1 MTTPDPLL
9 ERLRRLPRPQV
20 DDVTAA
26 RTLSRAETA
35 FASAPA
41 PARAPA
47 ARLTTWL
54 VPAALAIWGVLYTG
68 GAARE
73 ISRLFPAQAEAKP
86 AVACHHRGSSGLDRG
101 AQFMLNAISKTSAR
115 TTAITTIAPPRPPVL
130 GASALADVSCEM
142 SSDMDPSMTLVA
154 GTTRLP
160 NVRRGA
166 DRGRIAERTAA
177 QSAPAP
183 HSRGATTTTA
193 SASRRTGA

>member
-26 RTLSRAETA
+26 RTLARAEAA
-35 FASAPA
+35 FSSAPA
-41 PARAPA
+41 PARAPT
-47 ARLTTWL
+47 ARFTAWL

-86 AVACHHRGSSGLDRG
+86 AVASHHRGSSGFERG
-101 AQFMLNAISKTSAR
+101 AQFMLNANSKTSAR

-130 GASALADVSCEM
+130 GASGLSTLADVSCEM
-142 SSDMDPSMTLVA
+142 S
-154 GTTRLP
+154 
-160 NVRRGA
+160 
-166 DRGRIAERTAA
+166 
-177 QSAPAP
+177 
-183 HSRGATTTTA
+183 
-193 SASRRTGA
+193 